1 MRLSYLSQVTII
13 EHYWS
18 HNSGIK
24 VYAIAWAI
32 VQAKPQP
39 NAKACA
45 KTTVG
50 AATTLQH
57 GRGLVCCYSNSP
69 GEMPMRDVIVTSFY
83 LGFSPRLLP
92 GILMVRME
100 LCSPNWNQL
109 YLHCTYTFPISARV
123 YIYVWNV

>member
-1 MRLSYLSQVTII
+1 M

-24 VYAIAWAI
+24 ARAIAWAK
-32 VQAKPQP
+32 VQAKPQA

-57 GRGLVCCYSNSP
+57 GRGLVHCYSNSP
-69 GEMPMRDVIVTSFY
+69 GEMPRCDVIVTSFY
-83 LGFSPRLLP
+83 LGFFSPGYCLGCL
-92 GILMVRME
+92 
-100 LCSPNWNQL
+100 
-109 YLHCTYTFPISARV
+109 
-123 YIYVWNV
+123 